1 MEILYYFMKKLK
13 KRNVDD
19 AVLSFNASNARQIK
33 FSDNKIVKDAVEL
46 LSDVGIFVVKDKK
59 IFTTTY
65 KDTVDET
72 GLASEKGNFNE
83 MKKKEIDKFINKIMK
98 FLKAIHPKRDY
109 FGINEKTFKYNEIN
123 ESYDPQIKN
132 LDDYDY
138 VRRGINSAFKEGA
151 KRTNGI
157 FEAHESKNTLLT
169 SSGVEFSEKKSE
181 LYFSMRC
188 FIEKDESG
196 HMNAVSRIVKKL
208 DPEEVGAQAGRIA
221 RDSKNPVNGQRGKY
235 DIILSPM
242 AFAPLLNSIGDSASI
257 FSVESGMSF
266 FSNKLGKK
274 IGNEKVTIYDDGTL
288 ANGLGSSKADMEG
301 VPTRRTP
308 LIENGL
314 YKNYLY
320 NTSTARKHKV
330 ETTGNA
336 GLITPDPWN
345 IVVKKGDMPLN
356 EMIKSTKKGIYIT
369 NVWYTTF
376 ANYHTGDFST
386 IPRDGAFLIQNGKI
400 IKSLKG
406 IRISENVL
414 NMLKNVKA
422 VGNNPVHLRTWEAE
436 IPVLTPNILIRGCN
450 ITTPTV

>member
-235 DIILSPM
+235 DIILSTWM
-242 AFAPLLNSIGDSASI
+242 TEYLNKEELKKFLRESKNLLS
-257 FSVESGMSF
+257 
-266 FSNKLGKK
+266 K
-274 IGNEKVTIYDDGTL
+274 DG
-288 ANGLGSSKADMEG
+288 
-301 VPTRRTP
+301 V
-308 LIENGL
+308 
-314 YKNYLY
+314 
-320 NTSTARKHKV
+320 
-330 ETTGNA
+330 
-336 GLITPDPWN
+336 LITTF
-345 IVVKKGDMPLN
+345 I
-356 EMIKSTKKGIYIT
+356 SKKGIGYLYIT
-369 NVWYTTF
+369 LAKRIRNIDKY
-376 ANYHTGDFST
+376 NYMEEEVKYLLKEACFKD
-386 IPRDGAFLIQNGKI
+386 II
-400 IKSLKG
+400 IKQ
-406 IRISENVL
+406 L
-414 NMLKNVKA
+414 NARLN
-422 VGNNPVHLRTWEAE
+422 
-436 IPVLTPNILIRGCN
+436 IPWGFLVIAR
-450 ITTPTV
+450 